1 MRERFNSRDLI
12 MSAGLMQS
20 MLGETPFA
28 DQNMAD
34 YVDEDYTCLE
44 DLRVDAM
51 DYEVVPR

>member
-1 MRERFNSRDLI
+1 MREPFNSRDLI

-28 DQNMAD
+28 DQDMAD

-51 DYEVVPR
+51 DYEIESR

>member
-1 MRERFNSRDLI
+1 MREPFNSRDLI

-28 DQNMAD
+28 DQDMAD
-34 YVDEDYTCLE
+34 YVDEDYVCCE

-51 DYEVVPR
+51 DYEIASR

>member
-1 MRERFNSRDLI
+1 MSERFNSRDLI

-28 DQNMAD
+28 DQDMSD
-34 YVDEDYTCLE
+34 FIDEDYVSYE

-51 DYEVVPR
+51 DYEIKSR

>member
-20 MLGETPFA
+20 MLGDTPFA

-34 YVDEDYTCLE
+34 YVDEDYVCYE
-44 DLRVDAM
+44 DLIVDAM
-51 DYEVVPR
+51 DYEIESR

>member
-28 DQNMAD
+28 DQDMAD
-34 YVDEDYTCLE
+34 YVNEDYTCLE